1 MNPFLSDQELQL
13 LSDLASL
20 VMLRASRLG
29 LLSRSLE
36 EMARVGKQLQALEA
50 GEPFSSQL
58 VLQQASQAL
67 VTTLRAARAYAPQDL
82 SASYDP
88 RFLAFEFTRTTW

>member
-1 MNPFLSDQELQL
+1 M
-13 LSDLASL
+13 SDLASL

-36 EMARVGKQLQALEA
+36 EMARVSKQLQALEA
-50 GEPFSSQL
+50 GEPLSSRQL

-67 VTTLRAARAYAPQDL
+67 VTSLRAARAYAPEDL

-88 RFLAFEFTRTTW
+88 RFLAFEFTRSTGCLWGVMLSVA